1 VEEGTLGGEYVAAR
15 RRDGASR
22 EVTLRRG
29 AYALAAAGFVA
40 VGSVHL
46 ANEFV
51 FDDWSHHLNPN
62 VEGNAL
68 TWVNS
73 LVTLAAAGA
82 AALLARAF
90 GPRGRQV
97 LMLAAVVAFFA
108 LDDLL
113 AIHESLGAGLTL
125 FGLPEIGGIWVAL
138 YFPLFGFTITVLW
151 KLAEDAAGGPLL
163 RHGVV
168 LLAAAVAADL
178 FAAGVVPAFGGDR
191 GGWLYE
197 LEIAL
202 EEAAE
207 LAGWLLIACGLA
219 GMWLAAKAATAPATD
234 RGQPPEP
241 VPG

>member
-1 VEEGTLGGEYVAAR
+1 VEEGTVGGANAAQR
-15 RRDGASR
+15 RARASR

-29 AYALAAAGFVA
+29 AYAVAAAGFIA
-40 VGSVHL
+40 VGAVHL
-46 ANEFV
+46 ANEFL
-51 FDDWSHHLNPN
+51 FDNWSRHLNPN

-82 AALLARAF
+82 AALLARAL
-90 GPRGRQV
+90 GPKGRQV

-113 AIHESLGAGLTL
+113 AIHESLGVGLTL
-125 FGLPEIGGIWVAL
+125 FGLPEMGGIWVAL
-138 YFPLFGFTITVLW
+138 YFPLFGFSITVLW
-151 KLAEDAAGGPLL
+151 ALAEGAVGGPML
-163 RHGVV
+163 RRGVL

-178 FAAGVVPAFGGDR
+178 FAAGVVPAFGGER

-202 EEAAE
+202 EESAE

-219 GMWLAAKAATAPATD
+219 GMWLAAKATAPARD